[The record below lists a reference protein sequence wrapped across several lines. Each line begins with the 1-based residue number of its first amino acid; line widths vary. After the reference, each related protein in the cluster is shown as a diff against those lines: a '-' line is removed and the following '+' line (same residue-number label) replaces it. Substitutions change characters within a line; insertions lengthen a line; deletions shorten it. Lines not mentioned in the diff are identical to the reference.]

1 MRRTRQG
8 MREHEEVSALGEL
21 KNLSRVPLG
30 LPLGETETKH
40 RGGVTLDPGH
50 FVFWGMGSSGNL
62 LGEQGKGTL
71 PAKSLGTDREGGHMP
86 SPLAFAER
94 PLSAGQPC
102 EGYKA
107 PQNCAREHTHS
118 CFFQQYLRVSPK
130 KRGHHAKGLST
141 CLKLRFFFSSRPDC
155 AQGNVLRHQGE

>member
-71 PAKSLGTDREGGHMP
+71 PAKSLGRTGKEGICLHPWPLPKDLFQLDSLARAIKPRKTVRGNIRI
-86 SPLAFAER
+86 LAFF
-94 PLSAGQPC
+94 SNIC
-102 EGYKA
+102 V
-107 PQNCAREHTHS
+107 
-118 CFFQQYLRVSPK
+118 FSPK
-130 KRGHHAKGLST
+130 KRGHHAKGLSI
-141 CLKLRFFFSSRPDC
+141 CLKLRSLFSSRPDC
-155 AQGNVLRHQGE
+155 AQGYVLRQQGE